1 METASEIITESTS
14 VFVDTGCS
22 VAWLMQAWRNTISHR
37 IYHDC
42 NNTAMG
48 WALPAGIGFA
58 TANPSSNALI
68 IVGDGSLMMSLQ
80 DLSALPNFK
89 SKLKIMILN
98 NGGYSMIKQTQEQW
112 FGGMYFSSDAGSD
125 LNFPNFRLIADAFGI
140 DYLLIDHENTLREN
154 LKVFLNSENSMFCEV
169 IIDSNAR
176 VNPQVKFGKTIENM
190 EPELMPNYMEELLA
204 ILKL

>member
-1 METASEIITESTS
+1 
-14 VFVDTGCS
+14 
-22 VAWLMQAWRNTISHR
+22 
-37 IYHDC
+37 
-42 NNTAMG
+42 
-48 WALPAGIGFA
+48 
-58 TANPSSNALI
+58 
-68 IVGDGSLMMSLQ
+68 
-80 DLSALPNFK
+80 
-89 SKLKIMILN
+89 
-98 NGGYSMIKQTQEQW
+98 MIKQTQEQW